1 MNAGSVG
8 PLPSGKEDTRHVQT
22 VGGLRLTTPLK
33 LLDDDN
39 DDDGDDG

>member
-1 MNAGSVG
+1 MNAGSV
-8 PLPSGKEDTRHVQT
+8 PSGKKDTRHVQT

-33 LLDDDN
+33 LLDIDN